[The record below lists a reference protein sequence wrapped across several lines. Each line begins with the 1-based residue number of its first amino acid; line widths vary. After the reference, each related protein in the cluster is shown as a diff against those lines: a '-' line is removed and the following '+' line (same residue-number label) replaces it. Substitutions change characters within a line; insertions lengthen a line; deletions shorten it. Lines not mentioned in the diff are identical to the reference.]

1 MPNRV
6 TGTKSRNTSH
16 IYCCI
21 RVLAKKEKIYILYE
35 LGNKMELGVRGGG
48 GDCEPCSGF
57 SWGAESLLNL
67 LYLA

>member
-6 TGTKSRNTSH
+6 TVTKSRNTSH

-48 GDCEPCSGF
+48 GTVSPAVGSVGEQ
-57 SWGAESLLNL
+57 SLC
-67 LYLA
+67 

>member
-6 TGTKSRNTSH
+6 TGTKSHNTSY

-35 LGNKMELGVRGGG
+35 LGNKTELGV
-48 GDCEPCSGF
+48 SGF
-57 SWGAESLLNL
+57 SWGAESLLYL